1 MASRAILSNFFDGQ
15 KTQNHPRYLSALS
28 RALFPTLTFLEIAVC
43 RLRVVPHFSSGIVE
57 RAKRERAW
65 NLPRAWGDFHAR
77 SRLARSTISKEKW
90 GTTRGLSCVRLPVP
104 YQIRINDS

>member
-1 MASRAILSNFFDGQ
+1 MASRAILSNFFEGQ
-15 KTQNHPRYLSALS
+15 KTQNHPRYVSALS

-57 RAKRERAW
+57 GANASARE
-65 NLPRAWGDFHAR
+65 NHPRAWGDFHAR

-90 GTTRGLSCVRLPVP
+90 GTTRGLSCMRLPVP